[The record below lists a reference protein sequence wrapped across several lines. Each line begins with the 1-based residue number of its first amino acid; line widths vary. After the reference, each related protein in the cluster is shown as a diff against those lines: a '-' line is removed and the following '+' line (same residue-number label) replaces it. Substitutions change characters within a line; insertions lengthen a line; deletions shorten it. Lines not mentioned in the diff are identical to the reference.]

1 MFETLIVNYKKGNNP
16 HYNPW
21 SFVSCWWMNFIHHN
35 PLFLRR
41 PINWAFGNFD
51 DITLNKYNACRR
63 QLITFGMSSTNI
75 TLGGTCNVIQVGTCV
90 YNLCSWFSHVII
102 KLFWNA
108 HPNWKLVHTH
118 HVFVRFI
125 LAFMCAHNILLP
137 SICILAIY
145 GKYVVVIMILLKFI
159 LIVLKR
165 YNWL

>member
-1 MFETLIVNYKKGNNP
+1 
-16 HYNPW
+16 
-21 SFVSCWWMNFIHHN
+21 
-35 PLFLRR
+35 
-41 PINWAFGNFD
+41 
-51 DITLNKYNACRR
+51 
-63 QLITFGMSSTNI
+63 
-75 TLGGTCNVIQVGTCV
+75 LGGTCNVILLKLCV

-125 LAFMCAHNILLP
+125 LAFICAHNILLP
-137 SICILAIY
+137 SICTLAIY
-145 GKYVVVIMILLKFI
+145 GKYAVANMILCKCI

>member
-1 MFETLIVNYKKGNNP
+1 MFETLIVNYKKVIT
-16 HYNPW
+16 H
-21 SFVSCWWMNFIHHN
+21 VIIHEV
-35 PLFLRR
+35 LFLVYGWNSFIIVHFFSEKAHNR
-41 PINWAFGNFD
+41 AFGNFN

-63 QLITFGMSSTNI
+63 QLLTFGRSSTNI
-75 TLGGTCNVIQVGTCV
+75 TLDGTCTVILMKLVSTICV
-90 YNLCSWFSHVII
+90 HKFSHVII

-108 HPNWKLVHTH
+108 HPNWKLVHTC

-137 SICILAIY
+137 SICILTIY
-145 GKYVVVIMILLKFI
+145 GKYAVVNMILLKCI